1 MIAGLKG
8 TLQAFGVDW
17 VEIDTGGI
25 VYRVS
30 VPTPSIPKLGPVGS
44 RVQLQTYLQVK
55 EDALTLFGFSTRE
68 ERQLFEHLI
77 SVSNVGP
84 KTALTVMSSANA
96 DVIAAAIV
104 SGDERTLSSTPGI
117 GAKTAARLVL
127 ELKGKLQK
135 DWGAVSTLSGSA
147 PDNEALGALTAL
159 GYTNA
164 EARAALEKV
173 PADKKTSVEDKIRI
187 ALQNLG
193 KQQR

>member
-8 TLQAFGVDW
+8 TLQAFGAEW
-17 VEIDTGGI
+17 IEIDTGGI

-30 VPTPSIPKLGPVGS
+30 VPTPIIPKLGPVGS
-44 RVQLQTYLQVK
+44 RVQLHTYLQVK

-68 ERQLFEHLI
+68 ERHLFEHLI

-84 KTALTVMSSANA
+84 RTALTVMSSATA
-96 DVIAAAIV
+96 DAIASAIV
-104 SGDERTLSSTPGI
+104 SGDERTLSSIPGI

-135 DWGAVSTLSGSA
+135 EWGAVSSVSGPA
-147 PDNEALGALTAL
+147 PDSEALAALTTL
-159 GYTNA
+159 GYSNA
-164 EARAALEKV
+164 EARMALEGIPV
-173 PADKKTSVEDKIRI
+173 DKKTSVEDKIRI

-193 KQQR
+193 KRQR